1 MKDNRT
7 SQVKKEI
14 YSARKKEKGER
25 GIRTLDSYR
34 NYTGFQDRS
43 YQPLSHL
50 SQGQSLFYPYE

>member
-7 SQVKKEI
+7 GQVKRVKKEI
-14 YSARKKEKGER
+14 YLTRKKEKGER

-50 SQGQSLFYPYE
+50 SQG